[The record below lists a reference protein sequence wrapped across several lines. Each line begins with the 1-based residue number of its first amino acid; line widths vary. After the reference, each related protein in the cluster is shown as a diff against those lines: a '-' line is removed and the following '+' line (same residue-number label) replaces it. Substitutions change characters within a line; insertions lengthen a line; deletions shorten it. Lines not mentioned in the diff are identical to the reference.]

1 MVKLH
6 KFLLDNYN
14 KNGFTKE
21 LRQLLWKVCM
31 LNTRKCII
39 SGHLTSTRLISL
51 SKWYIICNFSVSNHA
66 RRTAYCCSLFLCL
79 CRCLQQVAKLFLS
92 NQRNVWW
99 LKISL
104 ILRTSFM
111 FFLRFWK
118 KLLDFSAKMFCIFHL
133 RLFFRK
139 TMDMS
144 RELYWDGSYRMQ

>member
-6 KFLLDNYN
+6 KFLLDNYD
-14 KNGFTKE
+14 KNGFTEE
-21 LRQLLWKVCM
+21 LRQLLWKLCM

-39 SGHLTSTRLISL
+39 SWHLTSTRLISL

-66 RRTAYCCSLFLCL
+66 RRTAYCCSPFLCL

-104 ILRTSFM
+104 ILRTPLYVLF
-111 FFLRFWK
+111 
-118 KLLDFSAKMFCIFHL
+118 KLLKKQLFDFFAKKFFIFHL
-133 RLFFRK
+133 RLFF
-139 TMDMS
+139 
-144 RELYWDGSYRMQ
+144 